1 MENPELH
8 HIADS
13 RPRET
18 RSTAMKARR
27 SSAADVAS
35 ALGGTSAGEGQ
46 WQACCPAH
54 PDKNPSLSVGTGRN
68 SKVLLHCFAGC
79 DPNDILDALER
90 NHGLVLRAGKG
101 AAKPRQATRKAKSLP
116 REDDATASVSTA
128 EPQPSQRPA
137 NANEETPEESGGPEP
152 SGCLPAEDASKRQGG
167 NGHAEADDTFV
178 PIIPPPEEAST
189 AELMH
194 GGPGQFTV
202 AFRFE
207 NAVGELEGYV
217 RRFDF
222 MGKDGEPDKVFL
234 PLRYGHWK
242 GSVGWH
248 KKGWRGKGV
257 APFFLLRR
265 LLAMPGA
272 PVLVTEGEKKAA
284 AATELFPDLAAI
296 SPMNGAKSPA
306 KTDWSPLRN
315 RNVVIWPDN
324 DQPGAEFAQTVA
336 RLATD
341 AGATGAWIVR
351 VPDHFPE
358 KWDLAN
364 PPPEGADLR
373 ALLKAAEPPKAADE
387 GEYPPAHRRPCFRVY
402 DDDDPA
408 GFPREAKAR
417 AGVYWHEARTQGDEV
432 ELIDTWICGPL
443 YVEAQTHDEHANNF
457 GRRLRFK
464 TSADTWRDWSM
475 PQEMLAGEATQ
486 LRAELLAMG
495 LLIGHSA
502 KERALFADYLQHRT
516 PKARIRCATSVGWCG
531 RAFVLP
537 DEVIGPGADGVIF
550 QSGERVLDEYAL
562 AGDLDG
568 WRESVAA
575 MAIGNPIL
583 MMAVSAAFAGPLI
596 LPASQEPA
604 GLHLVG
610 DSSTGKSTA
619 LEAARSVWGGPTF
632 KRSWRATANGL
643 ESVAQL
649 HNDCLL
655 PLDELSECDPHE
667 AGAVS
672 YMLANGQ
679 GKSRANRVGGAR
691 IVRRWR
697 TFVLS
702 TGERTLEATLAE
714 GGRRVKAGQS
724 VRLLDIPVQR
734 QFGVFDDLK
743 GFDSG
748 RALADAIKK
757 AASQH
762 YGAAGRVF
770 LERLTRDP
778 RDFGGLLEEA
788 KSLPMFA
795 AEGMSGQE
803 MRAAGRFA
811 LIGIAGELATEYG
824 LTGWPEGEAI
834 AAAAEGLR
842 LWRSYRSKGD
852 AEPIKILEAVRDFLD
867 RHGDSRF
874 TDITNV
880 LPNPLIRDR
889 AGWWR
894 EGGEA
899 GREYLFTS
907 AGLRDATKG
916 FDVTRVVMVL
926 QEKGVIPPAGK
937 DGKRSHPEWLPN
949 KEAPKGKK
957 RMRTYNVNIRK
968 LEELIHDA

>member
-1 MENPELH
+1 MENS
-8 HIADS
+8 IMDFS
-13 RPRET
+13 TSSGPRAT
-18 RSTAMKARR
+18 WGTPPRHSTAAN
-27 SSAADVAS
+27 VAG
-35 ALGGTSAGEGQ
+35 ALRATRTGDGKWLAH
-46 WQACCPAH
+46 CPSH
-54 PDKNPSLSVGTGRN
+54 DDKNPSLSIGTGRN
-68 SKVLLHCFAGC
+68 GKVLLHCFAGC

-90 NHGLVLRAGKG
+90 NHGLVLRSRKGAGK
-101 AAKPRQATRKAKSLP
+101 PRRVGRKAQKSP
-116 REDDATASVSTA
+116 PCEDNAAASVSKA
-128 EPQPSQRPA
+128 EPQPPA
-137 NANEETPEESGGPEP
+137 DDRVQETPEESEGPEP
-152 SGCLPAEDASKRQGG
+152 SDGLPAEDASKRQGG
-167 NGHAEADDTFV
+167 NGQAEADDTFV

-207 NAVGELEGYV
+207 NAAGELEGYV

-222 MGKDGEPDKVFL
+222 TGEDGKPDKVFL

-242 GSVGWH
+242 NGVGWH
-248 KKGWRGKGV
+248 RKGWKGKGV

-265 LLAMPGA
+265 LLGMPDA
-272 PVLVTEGEKKAA
+272 PVLMCEGEKKAA

-306 KTDWSPLRN
+306 KTDWTPLRG
-315 RNVVIWPDN
+315 RNVLIWPDH
-324 DQPGAEFAQTVA
+324 DEPGAKFAQTVA
-336 RLATD
+336 ELAME
-341 AGATGAWIVR
+341 AGAASVAIVR
-351 VPDHFPE
+351 VPDHFPD
-358 KWDLAN
+358 KWDLADEA
-364 PPPEGADLR
+364 PEGADLR
-373 ALLKAAEPPKAADE
+373 ALLEAAEPWTPEAADE
-387 GEYPPAHRRPCFRVY
+387 GQYPPADRRPCFRVY
-402 DDDDPA
+402 CDDDPA
-408 GFPREAKAR
+408 GFFRGTKAR
-417 AGVYWHEARTQGDEV
+417 AGVYWHEARKQGVEV

-443 YVEAQTHDEHANNF
+443 YVEAQTFDEHGNNF

-486 LRAELLAMG
+486 LRAELLSMG

-502 KERALFADYLQHRT
+502 KERMLFADYLQHRT
-516 PKARIRCATSVGWCG
+516 PEARIRCATSVGWCG
-531 RAFVLP
+531 SAFVLP
-537 DEVIGPGADGVIF
+537 DEVIGPGADSVIF

-562 AGDLDG
+562 AGDLEG
-568 WRESVAA
+568 WRESVAT

-583 MMAVSAAFAGPLI
+583 MLAISAAFAGPLL

-619 LEAARSVWGGPTF
+619 LEAARSVWGGPAF

-667 AGAVS
+667 VGMVA

-702 TGERTLEATLAE
+702 TGERSLEATLAE
-714 GGRRVKAGQS
+714 GGRRVKAGQA

-734 QFGVFDDLK
+734 QFGIFDDLK
-743 GFDSG
+743 GFAGG
-748 RALADAIKK
+748 RALADAVKK

-762 YGAAGRVF
+762 YGAAGQAF
-770 LERLTRDP
+770 LEKLTRDT

-788 KSLPMFA
+788 KSLPMFDA
-795 AEGMSGQE
+795 DGMSGQE

-824 LTGWPEGEAI
+824 LTDWPEGAAFE
-834 AAAAEGLR
+834 AAATALR

-852 AEPIKILEAVRDFLD
+852 AEPTKILEAVADFLD
-867 RHGDSRF
+867 RHADSRF
-874 TDITNV
+874 SDVSNT

-894 EGGEA
+894 DNAA
-899 GREYLFTS
+899 GRREYLFTA
-907 AGLRDATKG
+907 AGLRDATRG
-916 FDVTRVVMVL
+916 FDFTRVVTVL
-926 QEKGVIPPAGK
+926 QEKGVIPSAGSG
-937 DGKRSHPEWLPN
+937 GKRSRPEWLPDQ
-949 KEAPKGKK
+949 EAPKGKK
-957 RMRTYNVNIRK
+957 RERTYNVNFRK
-968 LEELIHDA
+968 LEELLNGA